1 MSNKK
6 SLSAVD
12 LLPENILMGGRSY
25 AHKWQTLG
33 LNMRSYQYWM
43 YRLRCVA
50 MSAFEWT
57 GLDELGIDSR
67 FVEYCML
74 NWGMGGFFELRE
86 GTGSYAFAQATP
98 MSRLNLYW
106 NPNKIKLM
114 PANGSIGWTRHAW
127 YWAERLGT
135 PGAIVHKPNAIV
147 LWDNIDRTPI
157 YPLLESFARRLENI
171 DRKIDININAQATPY
186 IMDIDERQRQ
196 DAINLYQQIT
206 GNEPMIIANKNRA
219 ELLQPSVLNL
229 EATFVADKMDDEL
242 TKIWYRALTMLGVDN
257 TNTEKRERMIDAEAT
272 ANNED
277 IMLMRRSRLAT
288 RRRFC
293 EQVNERFGLD
303 ISVKYGVPHE
313 REGSADV
320 DMGGY
325 DGNDTNGE
333 SDNLDDGGDYGDT
346 TE

>member
-1 MSNKK
+1 MSKKK

-57 GLDELGIDSR
+57 GLDALGIDSR

-219 ELLQPSVLNL
+219 ELLQPSILNL
-229 EATFVADKMDDEL
+229 EAPFVADKMDDEL

-293 EQVNERFGLD
+293 EQVNERFGLH

-313 REGSADV
+313 REGSAEV

-325 DGNDTNGE
+325 DGDENPD
-333 SDNLDDGGDYGDT
+333 DIDDGGDDADT

>member
-1 MSNKK
+1 
-6 SLSAVD
+6 
-12 LLPENILMGGRSY
+12 
-25 AHKWQTLG
+25 
-33 LNMRSYQYWM
+33 
-43 YRLRCVA
+43 
-50 MSAFEWT
+50 
-57 GLDELGIDSR
+57 
-67 FVEYCML
+67 
-74 NWGMGGFFELRE
+74 
-86 GTGSYAFAQATP
+86 
-98 MSRLNLYW
+98 
-106 NPNKIKLM
+106 
-114 PANGSIGWTRHAW
+114 
-127 YWAERLGT
+127 
-135 PGAIVHKPNAIV
+135 
-147 LWDNIDRTPI
+147 
-157 YPLLESFARRLENI
+157 
-171 DRKIDININAQATPY
+171 
-186 IMDIDERQRQ
+186 MDIDERQRQ

-219 ELLQPSVLNL
+219 ELLQPSILNL
-229 EATFVADKMDDEL
+229 EAPFVADKMDDEL

-325 DGNDTNGE
+325 DGNDGNDTNGE
-333 SDNLDDGGDYGDT
+333 SDNLDDGGDYVDT

>member
-43 YRLRCVA
+43 FRLRCVA

-74 NWGMGGFFELRE
+74 NWGIGGFFELRE
-86 GTGSYAFAQATP
+86 GTRSYAFAQATP

-127 YWAERLGT
+127 YWAERLT

-229 EATFVADKMDDEL
+229 EAPFVADKMDDEL

-333 SDNLDDGGDYGDT
+333 PDNLDDGGDDADT

>member
-219 ELLQPSVLNL
+219 ELLQPSILNL
-229 EATFVADKMDDEL
+229 EAPFVADKMDDEL

-257 TNTEKRERMIDAEAT
+257 TNT
-272 ANNED
+272 
-277 IMLMRRSRLAT
+277 
-288 RRRFC
+288 
-293 EQVNERFGLD
+293 
-303 ISVKYGVPHE
+303 
-313 REGSADV
+313 
-320 DMGGY
+320 
-325 DGNDTNGE
+325 
-333 SDNLDDGGDYGDT
+333 
-346 TE
+346 

>member
-127 YWAERLGT
+127 YWAERLG
-135 PGAIVHKPNAIV
+135 IVHKPNAIV

-229 EATFVADKMDDEL
+229 EAPFVADKMDDEL

-325 DGNDTNGE
+325 DGNDGNDTNGE
-333 SDNLDDGGDYGDT
+333 PDNLDDGGDDADT

>member
-1 MSNKK
+1 MRLCFRC
-6 SLSAVD
+6 LSD
-12 LLPENILMGGRSY
+12 
-25 AHKWQTLG
+25 Q
-33 LNMRSYQYWM
+33 
-43 YRLRCVA
+43 RLRP
-50 MSAFEWT
+50 
-57 GLDELGIDSR
+57 L
-67 FVEYCML
+67 
-74 NWGMGGFFELRE
+74 FELRE

-229 EATFVADKMDDEL
+229 EAPFVADKMDDEL

-277 IMLMRRSRLAT
+277 IMLMRRSRLST

-333 SDNLDDGGDYGDT
+333 PDNLDDGGDDADT

>member
-1 MSNKK
+1 
-6 SLSAVD
+6 
-12 LLPENILMGGRSY
+12 
-25 AHKWQTLG
+25 
-33 LNMRSYQYWM
+33 
-43 YRLRCVA
+43 
-50 MSAFEWT
+50 
-57 GLDELGIDSR
+57 
-67 FVEYCML
+67 
-74 NWGMGGFFELRE
+74 
-86 GTGSYAFAQATP
+86 
-98 MSRLNLYW
+98 
-106 NPNKIKLM
+106 M

-219 ELLQPSVLNL
+219 ELLQPSILNL
-229 EATFVADKMDDEL
+229 EAPFVADKMDDEL

-293 EQVNERFGLD
+293 EQVNERFGLN

-333 SDNLDDGGDYGDT
+333 PDNLDDGGDDADT

>member
-1 MSNKK
+1 MARKK
-6 SLSAVD
+6 TLSAVD
-12 LLPENILMGGRSY
+12 LLPENVLMGGRSY
-25 AHKWQTLG
+25 AHKWQSLG

-43 YRLRCVA
+43 YRLRSVA

-74 NWGMGGFFELRE
+74 NWGMGGLFELRE

-127 YWAERLGT
+127 YWAERLGK

-157 YPLLESFARRLENI
+157 LPMLEGFARRLENI

-186 IMDIDERQRQ
+186 IMDVDERQRQ
-196 DAINLYQQIT
+196 DAINLYSQIT
-206 GNEPMIIANKNRA
+206 GNEPMILANRNRS
-219 ELLQPSVLNL
+219 ELLQPQILNL
-229 EATFVADKMDDEL
+229 EAPFVADKMDDEL

-333 SDNLDDGGDYGDT
+333 SDNIDDGGDDADT